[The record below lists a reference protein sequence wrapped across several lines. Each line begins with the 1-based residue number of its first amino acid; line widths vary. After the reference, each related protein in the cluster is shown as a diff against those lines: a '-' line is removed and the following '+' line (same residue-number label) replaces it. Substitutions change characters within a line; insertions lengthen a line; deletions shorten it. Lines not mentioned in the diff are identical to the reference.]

1 MQFYL
6 TAICLGLT
14 LTMLGWGIYLSLK
27 IFNIPDITTDGS
39 YTLGAAITAIQL
51 SHEGNWQ
58 FALLLSFI
66 GGALAGMVTGF
77 IHTRLRVNALLSGI
91 LVMTSLYSVNLMI
104 MERSNIPLLQVQHI
118 FSSIQPLN
126 NSYVNQLFIVLMI
139 ALIIGLLLVF
149 MLKTDFGIAMR
160 ATGNSESMVNA
171 MGVNTNRMKII
182 GLGLANALT
191 ALSGSIVA
199 QFQQFSDINMGIGIV
214 IFGLGAV
221 MIGETTMDL
230 IKKQGIIWRIF
241 GVLFGCVIF
250 RLIIAF
256 TLASGADPNLLK
268 LITALVVLVF
278 VSIPQFKK
286 MRSDA

>member
-51 SHEGNWQ
+51 SQEGSWQ
-58 FALLLSFI
+58 IALLLSFI

-104 MERSNIPLLQVQHI
+104 MERSNIPLLQVEHI
-118 FSSIQPLN
+118 FSTIQPLN
-126 NSYVNQLFIVLMI
+126 NSYVNQLLIVLMI
-139 ALIIGLLLVF
+139 AIIIGLLLVF

-214 IFGLGAV
+214 IF
-221 MIGETTMDL
+221 
-230 IKKQGIIWRIF
+230 
-241 GVLFGCVIF
+241 
-250 RLIIAF
+250 
-256 TLASGADPNLLK
+256 
-268 LITALVVLVF
+268 
-278 VSIPQFKK
+278 
-286 MRSDA
+286 

>member
-6 TAICLGLT
+6 TAICLGLS

-51 SHEGNWQ
+51 SNGSNWQ
-58 FALLLSFI
+58 LALLFSFL
-66 GGALAGMVTGF
+66 GGAIAGMLTGF

-91 LVMTSLYSVNLMI
+91 IVMTALYSINLMI
-104 MERSNIPLLQVQHI
+104 MKRSNIPLLQVNHVFASLQLV
-118 FSSIQPLN
+118 SDP
-126 NSYVNQLFIVLMI
+126 YTNQILIVL
-139 ALIIGLLLVF
+139 AGTLLIGFLLF
-149 MLKTDFGIAMR
+149 YMLKTDFGIAMR
-160 ATGNSESMVNA
+160 ATGNSESMVSA

-182 GLGLANALT
+182 GLGIANSLT

-199 QFQQFSDINMGIGIV
+199 QLQQFSDINMGIGIV
-214 IFGLGAV
+214 IFGLGSV
-221 MIGETTMDL
+221 MIGETTMTL
-230 IKKQGIIWRIF
+230 LKKNGILWRIF
-241 GVLFGCVIF
+241 GVLFGCVVF

-278 VSIPQFKK
+278 VSLPQFNKK
-286 MRSDA
+286 LSS

>member
-51 SHEGNWQ
+51 SNEGSWQ
-58 FALLLSFI
+58 IALLLSFI
-66 GGALAGMVTGF
+66 GGALAGTITGF

-91 LVMTSLYSVNLMI
+91 LVMTALYSVNLII
-104 MERSNIPLLQVQHI
+104 MGRSNIPLLQVQHI
-118 FSSIQPLN
+118 FSTIQLMS
-126 NSYVNQLFIVLMI
+126 NSYLNQLLIVLII
-139 ALIIGLLLVF
+139 AIIIGLLLVY

-182 GLGLANALT
+182 GLGLANAHT

-230 IKKQGIIWRIF
+230 IKKQGIVWRIF

-286 MRSDA
+286 TRSDA

>member
-6 TAICLGLT
+6 TAICLGLS

-51 SHEGNWQ
+51 SNGLNWQ
-58 FALLLSFI
+58 LALLFSFL
-66 GGALAGMVTGF
+66 GGALAGMLTGF

-91 LVMTSLYSVNLMI
+91 IVMTALYSINLMI
-104 MERSNIPLLQVQHI
+104 MKRSNIPLLQVNHVFASLQLV
-118 FSSIQPLN
+118 SDP
-126 NSYVNQLFIVLMI
+126 YTNQILIVL
-139 ALIIGLLLVF
+139 AGTLLIGFLLF
-149 MLKTDFGIAMR
+149 YMLKTDFGIAMR
-160 ATGNSESMVNA
+160 ATGNSETMVSA

-182 GLGLANALT
+182 GLGIANALT

-199 QFQQFSDINMGIGIV
+199 QLQQFSDINMGIGIV
-214 IFGLGAV
+214 IFGLGSV
-221 MIGETTMDL
+221 MIGETTMTL
-230 IKKQGIIWRIF
+230 LKKNGILWRIF
-241 GVLFGCVIF
+241 GVLFGCVVF

-278 VSIPQFKK
+278 VSLPQFNRKL
-286 MRSDA
+286 SS

>member
-6 TAICLGLT
+6 TAICLGLS

-51 SHEGNWQ
+51 SNGLNWQ
-58 FALLLSFI
+58 LALLFSFL
-66 GGALAGMVTGF
+66 GGALAGMLTGF

-91 LVMTSLYSVNLMI
+91 IVMTALYSINLMI
-104 MERSNIPLLQVQHI
+104 MKRSNIPLLQVNHVFASLQLV
-118 FSSIQPLN
+118 SDP
-126 NSYVNQLFIVLMI
+126 YTNQILIVL
-139 ALIIGLLLVF
+139 AGTLLIGFLLF
-149 MLKTDFGIAMR
+149 YMLKTDFGIAMR
-160 ATGNSESMVNA
+160 ATGNSESMVIA

-182 GLGLANALT
+182 GLGIANALT

-199 QFQQFSDINMGIGIV
+199 QLQQFSDINMGIGIV
-214 IFGLGAV
+214 IFGLGSV
-221 MIGETTMDL
+221 MIGETTMTL
-230 IKKQGIIWRIF
+230 LKKNGILWRIF
-241 GVLFGCVIF
+241 GVLFGCVVF

-268 LITALVVLVF
+268 LITSLVVLVF
-278 VSIPQFKK
+278 VSLPQFNRKL
-286 MRSDA
+286 SS

>member
-58 FALLLSFI
+58 IALLLSFI

-118 FSSIQPLN
+118 FSTIQPLS
-126 NSYVNQLFIVLMI
+126 NSYVNQLLIVLMI
-139 ALIIGLLLVF
+139 AIIIGLLLVF

-286 MRSDA
+286 MRFDA

>member
-6 TAICLGLT
+6 TAICLGLS

-51 SHEGNWQ
+51 SNGLNWQ
-58 FALLLSFI
+58 LALLFSFL
-66 GGALAGMVTGF
+66 GGALAGMLTGF

-91 LVMTSLYSVNLMI
+91 IVMTALYSINLMI
-104 MERSNIPLLQVQHI
+104 MKRSNIPLLQVNHVFASFQLV
-118 FSSIQPLN
+118 SDP
-126 NSYVNQLFIVLMI
+126 YTNQILIVLAGTI
-139 ALIIGLLLVF
+139 LIGLLLF
-149 MLKTDFGIAMR
+149 YMLKTDFGIAMR
-160 ATGNSESMVNA
+160 ATGNSETMVSA

-182 GLGLANALT
+182 GLGIANSLT

-199 QFQQFSDINMGIGIV
+199 QLQQFSDINMGIGIV
-214 IFGLGAV
+214 IFGLGSV
-221 MIGETTMDL
+221 MIGETTMTL
-230 IKKQGIIWRIF
+230 LKKNGILWRIF
-241 GVLFGCVIF
+241 GVLFGCVVF

-278 VSIPQFKK
+278 VSLPQFNRKL
-286 MRSDA
+286 SS

>member
-118 FSSIQPLN
+118 FSAIQLMS
-126 NSYVNQLFIVLMI
+126 NSYVNQLFIVLII
-139 ALIIGLLLVF
+139 AIIIGLLLVF

>member
-58 FALLLSFI
+58 IALLLSFI

-104 MERSNIPLLQVQHI
+104 MERSNIPLLQVEHI
-118 FSSIQPLN
+118 FSTIQPLN
-126 NSYVNQLFIVLMI
+126 NSYVNQLLIVLMI

-268 LITALVVLVF
+268 LITAMVVLVF

>member
-6 TAICLGLT
+6 TAICLGLS

-51 SHEGNWQ
+51 SQEGNLQ
-58 FALLLSFI
+58 TALLLSFI

-104 MERSNIPLLQVQHI
+104 MERSNIPLLQVEHI
-118 FSSIQPLN
+118 FSTIQVLS
-126 NSYVNQLFIVLMI
+126 NSYVNQLFIVLII
-139 ALIIGLLLVF
+139 AIIIGMLLVY

>member
-6 TAICLGLT
+6 TAICLGLS

-51 SHEGNWQ
+51 SNGSNWQ
-58 FALLLSFI
+58 LTLLFSFL
-66 GGALAGMVTGF
+66 GGALAGMLTGF

-91 LVMTSLYSVNLMI
+91 IVMTALYSINLMI
-104 MERSNIPLLQVQHI
+104 MKRSNIPLLQVNHV
-118 FSSIQPLN
+118 FSSLQLVSDP
-126 NSYVNQLFIVLMI
+126 YTNQILIVLAGTLFI
-139 ALIIGLLLVF
+139 GFLLF
-149 MLKTDFGIAMR
+149 YMLKTDFGIAMR
-160 ATGNSESMVNA
+160 ATGNSESMVSA

-182 GLGLANALT
+182 GLGIANSLT

-199 QFQQFSDINMGIGIV
+199 QLQQFSDINMGIGIV
-214 IFGLGAV
+214 IFGLGSV
-221 MIGETTMDL
+221 MIGETTMTL
-230 IKKQGIIWRIF
+230 LKKNGILWRIF
-241 GVLFGCVIF
+241 GVLFGCVVF

-278 VSIPQFKK
+278 VSLPQFNKK
-286 MRSDA
+286 LSS

>member
-6 TAICLGLT
+6 TAICLGLS

-51 SHEGNWQ
+51 SNGSNWQ
-58 FALLLSFI
+58 LALLFSFL
-66 GGALAGMVTGF
+66 GGAIAGMLTGF

-91 LVMTSLYSVNLMI
+91 IVMTALYSINLMI
-104 MERSNIPLLQVQHI
+104 MKRSNIPLLQVNHVFASI
-118 FSSIQPLN
+118 ELVSSPYI
-126 NSYVNQLFIVLMI
+126 NQI
-139 ALIIGLLLVF
+139 LLLLAVTLLIGF
-149 MLKTDFGIAMR
+149 LLFYMLKTDFGIAMR

-182 GLGLANALT
+182 GLGIANALT

-199 QFQQFSDINMGIGIV
+199 QLQQFSDINMGIGIV
-214 IFGLGAV
+214 IFGLGSV
-221 MIGETTMDL
+221 MIGETTMTL
-230 IKKQGIIWRIF
+230 LKKNGILWRIF
-241 GVLFGCVIF
+241 GVLFGCVVF

-278 VSIPQFKK
+278 VSLPQFNKK
-286 MRSDA
+286 LSS

>member
-1 MQFYL
+1 
-6 TAICLGLT
+6 
-14 LTMLGWGIYLSLK
+14 MLGWGIYLSLK

-51 SHEGNWQ
+51 SQEGSWQ
-58 FALLLSFI
+58 IALLLSFI

-104 MERSNIPLLQVQHI
+104 MERSNIPLLQVEHI
-118 FSSIQPLN
+118 FSTIQPLN
-126 NSYVNQLFIVLMI
+126 NSYVNQLLIVLMI
-139 ALIIGLLLVF
+139 AIIIGLLLVF

-241 GVLFGCVIF
+241 GVLFGCVLF

-286 MRSDA
+286 MRSNA

>member
-1 MQFYL
+1 
-6 TAICLGLT
+6 
-14 LTMLGWGIYLSLK
+14 MLGWGIYLSLK

-51 SHEGNWQ
+51 SNEGNWQ
-58 FALLLSFI
+58 IALLLSFI

-91 LVMTSLYSVNLMI
+91 LVMTSLYSINLMI

-118 FSSIQPLN
+118 FSTILPLS
-126 NSYVNQLFIVLMI
+126 NSYVNQLVIVLII
-139 ALIIGLLLVF
+139 AIIIGLLLVYL
-149 MLKTDFGIAMR
+149 LKTDFGIAMR

>member
-1 MQFYL
+1 
-6 TAICLGLT
+6 
-14 LTMLGWGIYLSLK
+14 MLGWGIYLSLK

-58 FALLLSFI
+58 VALLLSFI

-91 LVMTSLYSVNLMI
+91 LVMTSLYSINLMI

-118 FSSIQPLN
+118 FSTIQPFSNL
-126 NSYVNQLFIVLMI
+126 YVNQLVIVLII
-139 ALIIGLLLVF
+139 AIIIGLLLVF

-278 VSIPQFKK
+278 VSIPQLKK
-286 MRSDA
+286 RRSDA

>member
-1 MQFYL
+1 
-6 TAICLGLT
+6 
-14 LTMLGWGIYLSLK
+14 
-27 IFNIPDITTDGS
+27 
-39 YTLGAAITAIQL
+39 
-51 SHEGNWQ
+51 
-58 FALLLSFI
+58 
-66 GGALAGMVTGF
+66 
-77 IHTRLRVNALLSGI
+77 
-91 LVMTSLYSVNLMI
+91 MI
-104 MERSNIPLLQVQHI
+104 MERSNIPLLQVEHI
-118 FSSIQPLN
+118 FSTIQLLS
-126 NSYVNQLFIVLMI
+126 NSYVNQLFIVLII
-139 ALIIGLLLVF
+139 AIIIGMLLVY

>member
-58 FALLLSFI
+58 IALLLSFI

-118 FSSIQPLN
+118 FSAIQLMS

-139 ALIIGLLLVF
+139 ALIIGLLLVY

>member
-104 MERSNIPLLQVQHI
+104 MERSNIPLLQVEHI

>member
-6 TAICLGLT
+6 TAICLGLS

-51 SHEGNWQ
+51 SNGSNWQ
-58 FALLLSFI
+58 LALLFSFL
-66 GGALAGMVTGF
+66 GGALAGMLTGF

-91 LVMTSLYSVNLMI
+91 IVMTALYSINLMI
-104 MERSNIPLLQVQHI
+104 MKRSNIPLLQVNHVFASLQLV
-118 FSSIQPLN
+118 SEP
-126 NSYVNQLFIVLMI
+126 YTNQILIVL
-139 ALIIGLLLVF
+139 AGTLLIGILLF
-149 MLKTDFGIAMR
+149 YMLITDFGIAMR
-160 ATGNSESMVNA
+160 ATGNSETMVNA

-182 GLGLANALT
+182 GLGIANALT

-199 QFQQFSDINMGIGIV
+199 QLQQFSDINMGIGIV
-214 IFGLGAV
+214 IFGLGSV
-221 MIGETTMDL
+221 MIGETTMTL
-230 IKKQGIIWRIF
+230 LKKNGILWRIF
-241 GVLFGCVIF
+241 GVLFGCVVF

-278 VSIPQFKK
+278 VSLPQFNKK
-286 MRSDA
+286 LSS

>member
-118 FSSIQPLN
+118 FSAIQLMS

-139 ALIIGLLLVF
+139 ALIIGLLLVY

>member
-6 TAICLGLT
+6 TAICLGLS

-51 SHEGNWQ
+51 SNGSNWQ
-58 FALLLSFI
+58 LALLFSFL
-66 GGALAGMVTGF
+66 GGALAGMLTGF

-91 LVMTSLYSVNLMI
+91 IVMTALYSINLMI
-104 MERSNIPLLQVQHI
+104 MKRSNIPLLQVNHVFASLQLV
-118 FSSIQPLN
+118 SDP
-126 NSYVNQLFIVLMI
+126 YTNQILIVLAGTLFI
-139 ALIIGLLLVF
+139 GFLLF
-149 MLKTDFGIAMR
+149 YMLKTDFGIAMR
-160 ATGNSESMVNA
+160 ATGNSESMVSA

-182 GLGLANALT
+182 GLGIANSLT

-199 QFQQFSDINMGIGIV
+199 QLQQFSDINMGIGIV
-214 IFGLGAV
+214 IFGLGSV
-221 MIGETTMDL
+221 MIGETTMTL
-230 IKKQGIIWRIF
+230 LKKNGILWRIF
-241 GVLFGCVIF
+241 GVLFGCVVF

-278 VSIPQFKK
+278 VSLPQFNKK
-286 MRSDA
+286 LSS

>member
-51 SHEGNWQ
+51 SQEGSWQ
-58 FALLLSFI
+58 IALLLSFI

-104 MERSNIPLLQVQHI
+104 MERSNIPLLQVEHI
-118 FSSIQPLN
+118 FSTIQPLN
-126 NSYVNQLFIVLMI
+126 NSYVNQLLIVLMI
-139 ALIIGLLLVF
+139 AIIIGLLLVF

-241 GVLFGCVIF
+241 GVLFGCVLF

-286 MRSDA
+286 MRSNA

>member
-1 MQFYL
+1 
-6 TAICLGLT
+6 
-14 LTMLGWGIYLSLK
+14 MLGWGIYLSLK

-58 FALLLSFI
+58 IALLLSFI

-104 MERSNIPLLQVQHI
+104 MERSNIPLLQVEHI
-118 FSSIQPLN
+118 FSTIQPLN
-126 NSYVNQLFIVLMI
+126 NSYVNQLLIVLMI

-268 LITALVVLVF
+268 LITAMVVLVF

>member
-1 MQFYL
+1 
-6 TAICLGLT
+6 
-14 LTMLGWGIYLSLK
+14 MLGWGIFLSLK

-58 FALLLSFI
+58 IALLLSFI

-104 MERSNIPLLQVQHI
+104 MERSNIPLLQVEHI

>member
-58 FALLLSFI
+58 VALLLSFI

-91 LVMTSLYSVNLMI
+91 LVMTSLYSINLMI

-118 FSSIQPLN
+118 FSTIQPFSNL
-126 NSYVNQLFIVLMI
+126 YVNQLVIVLII
-139 ALIIGLLLVF
+139 AIIIGLLLVF

-278 VSIPQFKK
+278 VSIPQLKK
-286 MRSDA
+286 RRSDA

>member
-6 TAICLGLT
+6 TAICLGLS

-104 MERSNIPLLQVQHI
+104 MERSNIPLLQVEHI

-191 ALSGSIVA
+191 ALSGCIVA

>member
-6 TAICLGLT
+6 TAICLGLS

-51 SHEGNWQ
+51 SNGSNWQ
-58 FALLLSFI
+58 LALLFSFL
-66 GGALAGMVTGF
+66 GGALAGMLTGF

-91 LVMTSLYSVNLMI
+91 IVMTALYSINLMI
-104 MERSNIPLLQVQHI
+104 MKRSNIPLLQVNHVFASLQLV
-118 FSSIQPLN
+118 SDP
-126 NSYVNQLFIVLMI
+126 YTNQILIVL
-139 ALIIGLLLVF
+139 AGTLLIGFLLF
-149 MLKTDFGIAMR
+149 YMLKTDFGIAMR
-160 ATGNSESMVNA
+160 ATGNSETMVSA

-182 GLGLANALT
+182 GLGIANSLT

-199 QFQQFSDINMGIGIV
+199 QLQQFSDINMGIGIV
-214 IFGLGAV
+214 IFGLGSV
-221 MIGETTMDL
+221 MIGETTMTL
-230 IKKQGIIWRIF
+230 LKKNGILWRIF
-241 GVLFGCVIF
+241 GVLFGCVVF

-278 VSIPQFKK
+278 VSLPQFNKK
-286 MRSDA
+286 LSS

>member
-6 TAICLGLT
+6 TAICLGLS

-51 SHEGNWQ
+51 SNGSNWQ
-58 FALLLSFI
+58 LALLFSFL
-66 GGALAGMVTGF
+66 GGALAGMLTGF

-91 LVMTSLYSVNLMI
+91 IVMTALYSINLMI
-104 MERSNIPLLQVQHI
+104 MKRSNIPLLQVNHVFASLQLV
-118 FSSIQPLN
+118 SDP
-126 NSYVNQLFIVLMI
+126 YTNQILIVL
-139 ALIIGLLLVF
+139 AGTLLIGFLLF
-149 MLKTDFGIAMR
+149 YMLKTDFGIAMR
-160 ATGNSESMVNA
+160 ATGNSESMVSA

-182 GLGLANALT
+182 GLGIANSLT

-199 QFQQFSDINMGIGIV
+199 QLQQFSDINMGIGIV
-214 IFGLGAV
+214 IFGLGSV
-221 MIGETTMDL
+221 MIGETTMTL
-230 IKKQGIIWRIF
+230 LKKNGILWRIF
-241 GVLFGCVIF
+241 GVLFGCVVF

-278 VSIPQFKK
+278 VSLPQFNKK
-286 MRSDA
+286 LSS

>member
-6 TAICLGLT
+6 TAICLGLS

-51 SHEGNWQ
+51 SNGSNWQ
-58 FALLLSFI
+58 LALLFSFL
-66 GGALAGMVTGF
+66 GGALAGMLTGF

-91 LVMTSLYSVNLMI
+91 IVMTALYSINLMI
-104 MERSNIPLLQVQHI
+104 MKRSNIPLLQVNHV
-118 FSSIQPLN
+118 FSSLQLVSDP
-126 NSYVNQLFIVLMI
+126 YTNQILIVLAGTLFI
-139 ALIIGLLLVF
+139 GFLLF
-149 MLKTDFGIAMR
+149 YMLKTDFGIAMR
-160 ATGNSESMVNA
+160 ATGNSESMVSA

-182 GLGLANALT
+182 GLGIANALT
-191 ALSGSIVA
+191 ALSGSIVS
-199 QFQQFSDINMGIGIV
+199 QLQQFSDINMGIGIV
-214 IFGLGAV
+214 IFGLGSV
-221 MIGETTMDL
+221 MIGETTMTL
-230 IKKQGIIWRIF
+230 LKKNGILWRIF
-241 GVLFGCVIF
+241 GVLFGCVVF

-278 VSIPQFKK
+278 VSLPQFNRKL
-286 MRSDA
+286 SS

>member
-1 MQFYL
+1 
-6 TAICLGLT
+6 
-14 LTMLGWGIYLSLK
+14 MLGWGIYLSLK

-104 MERSNIPLLQVQHI
+104 MERSNIPLLQVEHI

-191 ALSGSIVA
+191 ALSGCIVA

>member
-51 SHEGNWQ
+51 SQEGSWQ
-58 FALLLSFI
+58 IALLLSFI

-118 FSSIQPLN
+118 FSTIQPLS
-126 NSYVNQLFIVLMI
+126 NSYVNQLLIVLMI
-139 ALIIGLLLVF
+139 AIIIGLLLVF

-230 IKKQGIIWRIF
+230 IKKQSIIWRIF

>member
-51 SHEGNWQ
+51 SNDGNWQ
-58 FALLLSFI
+58 IALLLSFI

-118 FSSIQPLN
+118 FSTIQFLS
-126 NSYVNQLFIVLMI
+126 NSYVNQLLIVLMI
-139 ALIIGLLLVF
+139 AIIIGLLLVF

>member
-58 FALLLSFI
+58 IALLLSFI

-118 FSSIQPLN
+118 FSTIQPLN

>member
-6 TAICLGLT
+6 TAICLGLS

-51 SHEGNWQ
+51 SNGSNWQ
-58 FALLLSFI
+58 LALLFSFL
-66 GGALAGMVTGF
+66 GGALAGMLTGF

-91 LVMTSLYSVNLMI
+91 IVMTALYSINLMI
-104 MERSNIPLLQVQHI
+104 MKRSNIPLLQVNHVFASLQLV
-118 FSSIQPLN
+118 SDP
-126 NSYVNQLFIVLMI
+126 YTNQILIVL
-139 ALIIGLLLVF
+139 AGTLLIGFLLF
-149 MLKTDFGIAMR
+149 YILKTDFGIAMR
-160 ATGNSESMVNA
+160 ATGNSETMVSA

-182 GLGLANALT
+182 GLGIANSLT

-199 QFQQFSDINMGIGIV
+199 QLQQFSDINMGIGIV
-214 IFGLGAV
+214 IFGLGSV
-221 MIGETTMDL
+221 MIGETTMTL
-230 IKKQGIIWRIF
+230 LKKNGILWRIF
-241 GVLFGCVIF
+241 GVLFGCVVF

-278 VSIPQFKK
+278 VSLPQFNKK
-286 MRSDA
+286 LSS

>member
-6 TAICLGLT
+6 TAICLGLS

-51 SHEGNWQ
+51 SNGSNWQ
-58 FALLLSFI
+58 LALLFSFL
-66 GGALAGMVTGF
+66 GGASAGMLTGF

-91 LVMTSLYSVNLMI
+91 IVMTALYSINLMI
-104 MERSNIPLLQVQHI
+104 MKRSNIPLLQVNHVFASLQI
-118 FSSIQPLN
+118 VSDP
-126 NSYVNQLFIVLMI
+126 YTNQILIVL
-139 ALIIGLLLVF
+139 AGTLLIGFLLF
-149 MLKTDFGIAMR
+149 YMLKTDFGIAMR
-160 ATGNSESMVNA
+160 ATGNSETMVSA

-182 GLGLANALT
+182 GLGIANALT

-199 QFQQFSDINMGIGIV
+199 QLQQFSDINMGIGIV
-214 IFGLGAV
+214 IFGLGSV
-221 MIGETTMDL
+221 MIGETTMTL
-230 IKKQGIIWRIF
+230 LKKNGILWRIF
-241 GVLFGCVIF
+241 GVLFGCVVF

-256 TLASGADPNLLK
+256 TLASGADPNILK

-278 VSIPQFKK
+278 VSLPQFNKK
-286 MRSDA
+286 LSS